1 MTKHRIRFAGR
12 RIKLPRSRALRIAL
26 GIALVLAGLVGFLP
40 VVGFWMIPLGLIVLS
55 VDLPLVRRA
64 RRRSVVWWERRRRS
78 RSGRAPAQP

>member
-1 MTKHRIRFAGR
+1 MSKHRIRFAGS

-26 GIALVLAGLVGFLP
+26 GSALVLAGLVGFLP

-64 RRRSVVWWERRRRS
+64 RRRAVVWWERRRRS
-78 RSGRAPAQP
+78 RPGRAPAQP